1 VQRIGR
7 IGVAAMLAVAIF
19 LTAAIVVRHGGDGR
33 ATQAASSVP
42 EAASLLAPA
51 AAGSLEGSIAALQ
64 QRLKLL
70 PDDYKSFASL
80 GLAYVQ
86 EARITFDPSYYP
98 KADGVLQRS
107 LQLHAQDNFEA
118 MVGMASLAAA
128 RHDFAGA
135 LDWSR
140 KAQDVNPYNASVY
153 GVMGDALVELG
164 RYHAAFAT
172 FQKMVDTR
180 PDLSSYARVSY
191 ARELQGDVAGA
202 ITAMKAAEDFASSPA
217 DQAWAANQLGEL
229 YFNSGE
235 LAKAQ
240 TQYRLGTKLAPTFV
254 PPQAG
259 LAKVAWARGDLQAAI
274 EGYTAVTQNYP
285 SPEYVIAL
293 GDLYLQTNQPDLAQQ
308 QFDLV
313 GTIQQ
318 LFTAAGVNVDLELA
332 LYNAD
337 HGDAALALTTARA
350 EWDRRHAV
358 NVADAL
364 AWALHVNG
372 HDREAAVYAR
382 KALALGTQSA
392 LFEFH
397 AGMIQLALGDRDA
410 ARTFLTRS
418 LATNPHFSIQ
428 YAPIAAR
435 ALARLGGVA

>member
-1 VQRIGR
+1 MKQVGR
-7 IGVAAMLAVAIF
+7 IGVAALLAVALF
-19 LTAAIVVRHGGDGR
+19 LAAAVVIRHGDDGR
-33 ATQAASSVP
+33 ASQAAPSAP

-64 QRLKLL
+64 QRLKLI
-70 PDDYKSFASL
+70 PGDAKSYASL

-98 KADGVLQRS
+98 KAEGVLHRS
-107 LQLHAQDNFEA
+107 LELDARDNFEA
-118 MVGMASLAAA
+118 MVGMAALAAA

-140 KAQDVNPYNASVY
+140 RAKEVNPYNASVY

-164 RYHAAFAT
+164 RYHAAFST

-191 ARELQGDVAGA
+191 ARELQGDVPGA
-202 ITAMKAAEDFASSPA
+202 IAAMRAAGDFASSPA

-229 YFNSGE
+229 YFNSGR
-235 LAKAQ
+235 LGKAEAE
-240 TQYRLGTKLAPTFV
+240 YRLGTKLAPTFV

-259 LAKVAWARGDLQAAI
+259 LAKVAWARGDLQTAI
-274 EGYTAVTQNYP
+274 AGYTAVTQNYP

-293 GDLYLQTNQPDLAQQ
+293 GDLYRQTGQADLAQQ

-313 GTIQQ
+313 GTIQR

-337 HGDAALALTTARA
+337 HGDPALALTTARA

-372 HDREAAVYAR
+372 RDREAAVYAR

-397 AGMIQLALGDRDA
+397 AGMIQLALGDRAA
-410 ARTFLTRS
+410 ARS
-418 LATNPHFSIQ
+418 LLAEALDTNPHFSVQ
-428 YAPIAAR
+428 YAPVAAR
-435 ALARLGGVA
+435 MLQKLGGAA